1 MSQIIVELAK
11 KLSDV
16 EAALGKAKSHSRS
29 GFTVMASGRD
39 SDGDQFSTPIV
50 SLTHAEVMD
59 FLEKRKADLIF
70 AMSQEFKQGTG
81 TRRGVTENGG

>member
-16 EAALGKAKSHSRS
+16 EAALGKAKLHSRS
-29 GFTVMASGRD
+29 GFTVTATGRD
-39 SDGDQFSTPIV
+39 SDGDQYNTPIV
-50 SLTHAEVMD
+50 SLTPSEVME
-59 FLEKRKADLIF
+59 FLEKRKVDLIF